1 MQATQKQTETAK
13 LHFGVRMSDLT
24 AIHQEKEGK
33 LFREVIQLFVGW
45 ADIYSGDGGV
55 LLPDL
60 QSLRKAIAL
69 GQVFEW
75 KRTGTPYKL
84 VIERDHVKM
93 RDDEFDNVEYCVFVY
108 ADINLGRTEGSKRAS
123 KVLREQAKE
132 FDVLVEDL
140 FQKRGVAQELR
151 AYEFRRG

>member
-1 MQATQKQTETAK
+1 MQTTQEQAETIK
-13 LHFGVRMSDLT
+13 LHLGVRMSDLT
-24 AIHQEKEGK
+24 ASHQEKEGK

-45 ADIYSGDGGV
+45 ADIYTGDGGV
-55 LLPDL
+55 PLPDL

-84 VIERDHVKM
+84 VIARDHVKM
-93 RDDEFDNVEYCVFVY
+93 RDDEFDRVEYCVFVY
-108 ADINLGRTEGSKRAS
+108 ADVSLGRTEENKKAG
-123 KVLREQAKE
+123 KVLRERTIE
-132 FDVLVEDL
+132 FDALVEDL